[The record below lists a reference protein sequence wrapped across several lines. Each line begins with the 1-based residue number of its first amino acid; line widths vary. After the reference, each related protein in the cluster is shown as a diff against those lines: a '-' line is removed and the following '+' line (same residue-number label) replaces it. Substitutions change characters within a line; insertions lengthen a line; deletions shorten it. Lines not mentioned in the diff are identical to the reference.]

1 MDKKSEDIVKESKDR
16 EHILFPPYDP
26 IAGLNTVTAHIDIA
40 VDDRNMM
47 KFPASGIEE
56 DVISEIILY
65 GSVEKFQREM
75 NNISMEELLL
85 VITQLRVKHDFEF
98 WAATCVKIWD
108 KINEGEVPFILRP
121 AQRKLLKALEVM
133 RLAGEPIRCILLK
146 ARQWGG
152 STLVQLYMG
161 WIQLFHR
168 RNWHSA
174 ICAHVKDAA
183 KHIRGMFTR
192 MAESHPK
199 YIQPITFKPYEGSQS
214 IKMITERG
222 CIVGVASSETPE
234 ALRTYNFQM
243 THLSE
248 VAFFKSTEKRT
259 AEDLIQTIRASVP
272 NEPYTIAVL
281 ESTAKGVGSFFHSEW
296 LKAIENKQQLGY
308 TPVFVAWW
316 EIEIYRKE
324 IIDFD
329 EFISSF
335 TDYDWVLWNLGATLE
350 GINWYKSFKEQE
362 GYSDWRMMSE
372 FPSNADEAFQST
384 GHRAFNRVDVLR
396 VRKDCKE
403 PLLIGEIYGKE
414 YKGFDA
420 LTDVRIDKIEGGNLS
435 VWELPDGTQKIKYR
449 YVLFAD
455 IGGRSDLADYST
467 VKVMDREPLMY
478 GGKPRVVAVW
488 HGHIDQDLFAWKAA
502 QLATIYQNGLLAI
515 EVNSLSTKGT
525 EGDHHLTVLDEI
537 APYYENLYTR
547 TSPERVREGVPAI
560 YGFHTN
566 KSTKPMIINELNA
579 SLRDYTYVERDNNA
593 CNEMDMYEIKADGSY
608 GAVKGAKDDR
618 VITTAGVLWL
628 SNKHMD
634 FPVEVNKEKKVHNII
649 VNEATM

>member
-1 MDKKSEDIVKESKDR
+1 
-16 EHILFPPYDP
+16 
-26 IAGLNTVTAHIDIA
+26 
-40 VDDRNMM
+40 
-47 KFPASGIEE
+47 
-56 DVISEIILY
+56 
-65 GSVEKFQREM
+65 
-75 NNISMEELLL
+75 
-85 VITQLRVKHDFEF
+85 
-98 WAATCVKIWD
+98 
-108 KINEGEVPFILRP
+108 
-121 AQRKLLKALEVM
+121 
-133 RLAGEPIRCILLK
+133 
-146 ARQWGG
+146 
-152 STLVQLYMG
+152 
-161 WIQLFHR
+161 
-168 RNWHSA
+168 
-174 ICAHVKDAA
+174 
-183 KHIRGMFTR
+183 
-192 MAESHPK
+192 
-199 YIQPITFKPYEGSQS
+199 
-214 IKMITERG
+214 
-222 CIVGVASSETPE
+222 
-234 ALRTYNFQM
+234 
-243 THLSE
+243 
-248 VAFFKSTEKRT
+248 
-259 AEDLIQTIRASVP
+259 
-272 NEPYTIAVL
+272 
-281 ESTAKGVGSFFHSEW
+281 
-296 LKAIENKQQLGY
+296 
-308 TPVFVAWW
+308 
-316 EIEIYRKE
+316 
-324 IIDFD
+324 
-329 EFISSF
+329 
-335 TDYDWVLWNLGATLE
+335 
-350 GINWYKSFKEQE
+350 
-362 GYSDWRMMSE
+362 MSE

-435 VWELPDGTQKIKYR
+435 VWELPDGTQNIKYR

-515 EVNSLSTKGT
+515 EVNSLSTKGA

-618 VITTAGVLWL
+618 VITTAGILWL

-634 FPVEVNKEKKVHNII
+634 FPVEVNKEKKVYNII

>member
-1 MDKKSEDIVKESKDR
+1 
-16 EHILFPPYDP
+16 
-26 IAGLNTVTAHIDIA
+26 
-40 VDDRNMM
+40 
-47 KFPASGIEE
+47 
-56 DVISEIILY
+56 
-65 GSVEKFQREM
+65 
-75 NNISMEELLL
+75 
-85 VITQLRVKHDFEF
+85 
-98 WAATCVKIWD
+98 
-108 KINEGEVPFILRP
+108 
-121 AQRKLLKALEVM
+121 
-133 RLAGEPIRCILLK
+133 
-146 ARQWGG
+146 
-152 STLVQLYMG
+152 
-161 WIQLFHR
+161 
-168 RNWHSA
+168 
-174 ICAHVKDAA
+174 
-183 KHIRGMFTR
+183 MFTR

-316 EIEIYRKE
+316 EIEIYRKD

-435 VWELPDGTQKIKYR
+435 VWELPDGTQNIKYR

-515 EVNSLSTKGT
+515 EVNSLSTKGA

-618 VITTAGVLWL
+618 VITTAGILWL

-634 FPVEVNKEKKVHNII
+634 FPVEVNKEKKVYNII